1 MTQTKKGFSTL
12 ETISSLVIFS
22 SLSAGVLPQ
31 FTQLE
36 NTARTASTQGIL
48 GAVRTSLELQKMNM
62 LIRCGATL
70 ETPIHVEQLNS
81 NDITHGKNA
90 PCRNAQIP
98 TSNEKQF
105 LSDKI
110 PHNPFKVSQAVT
122 ACTYIPENPCLG
134 IEANSSAGW
143 CYDQK
148 AAKFWA
154 NSNKQQE
161 CKL

>member
-1 MTQTKKGFSTL
+1 MSKAKRGFSTL

-22 SLSAGVLPQ
+22 SLSAGALPQ
-31 FTQLE
+31 FTSLE

-70 ETPIHVEQLNS
+70 ETPIHIEQLNS
-81 NDITHGKNA
+81 NDITQGGNA
-90 PCRNAQIP
+90 PCQAAQIP
-98 TSNEKQF
+98 TSAEKRF

-110 PHNPFKVSQAVT
+110 PHNPFKISQAVT
-122 ACTYIPENPCLG
+122 SCTYFAENPCLG
-134 IEANSSAGW
+134 IEANSAAGW
-143 CYDQK
+143 CYDQQ
-148 AAKFWA
+148 AGKFWA
-154 NSNKQQE
+154 NSDKQQE